1 MANLINCFK
10 LCNSKYANLDQ
21 CEWIYSSGMDSVE
34 RDGYK
39 KRMTNQIRRFKL
51 VILLSLLRCGRDSN
65 SRPPAWQA
73 DILTDW
79 TTAPRKLVTT
89 SRGTLSGQP
98 FCLSLEWLVSLS
110 FAVAKLGGFF
120 DSTKSFCNFFA
131 TFLIDFC
138 FVLDYQGFVD
148 EIFLCPN
155 KPFTPLCPACGSR
168 V

>member
-1 MANLINCFK
+1 MPIGTKVNEF
-10 LCNSKYANLDQ
+10 
-21 CEWIYSSGMDSVE
+21 EWIYSSGMDSVE
-34 RDGYK
+34 RNGYK

-110 FAVAKLGGFF
+110 FAVAKLGRFF
-120 DSTKSFCNFFA
+120 DSAKSFCNFFA
-131 TFLIDFC
+131 TFLIGFGFSFGFQDF
-138 FVLDYQGFVD
+138 VNV
-148 EIFLCPN
+148 IFLCLN
-155 KPFTPLCPACGSR
+155 MLFMPLRPACGSH

>member
-1 MANLINCFK
+1 MPIGTNVNEF
-10 LCNSKYANLDQ
+10 
-21 CEWIYSSGMDSVE
+21 EWIYSSGMDSVE
-34 RDGYK
+34 RNGYK

-79 TTAPRKLVTT
+79 TTAPRKLVTI

-110 FAVAKLGGFF
+110 FAVAKLGRFF

-131 TFLIDFC
+131 TFLNEFG
-138 FVLDYQGFVD
+138 FLFGYQGFISA
-148 EIFLCPN
+148 IFLCLN
-155 KPFTPLCPACGSR
+155 MLFMPLRPACGSH